1 MTVTA
6 RGTGLAVAGVAL
18 LAAGFGLGYAELAL
32 LGGAALAALLCAT
45 AHAARR
51 PRLEVRR
58 VAEPDRVTRGEAST
72 ITLTV
77 HNAGRLT
84 ASLVAYD
91 RCGHDRVA
99 VPLLRLRPGRDAV
112 VRYPVPTERRGV
124 VDLGPLRLTRTD
136 PLGLVTVTLA
146 YGEAIR
152 VWVRPRRHPLTAVPA
167 GVSPSLDGRVDR
179 VPHNGITFA
188 ALREYVVGDEL
199 RHVHWR
205 TSARVGHLMVREH
218 LDTSLPRIAVLLD
231 DRATS
236 WPGATGSP
244 GSGPTADGFEAACEA
259 AASIVAAAVREDLA
273 VTLHLV
279 SAADAGGPVERSVAP
294 APAGPLLDRL
304 AEATLAGPVPRPA
317 TEACASG
324 RRALADAAARLRQ
337 HRVGD
342 TLVYLTGA
350 GGLADLAPVSALR
363 GAYSTVV
370 ACALGVDGPAPPTA
384 HGVLVLTA
392 VDGPGFAAAWN
403 RIRAW

>member
-1 MTVTA
+1 
-6 RGTGLAVAGVAL
+6 
-18 LAAGFGLGYAELAL
+18 

-51 PRLEVRR
+51 PRLDVRR

-72 ITLTV
+72 VTLTV
-77 HNAGRLT
+77 HNTGRLT
-84 ASLVAYD
+84 TSLVAYD
-91 RCGHDRVA
+91 RCGGDRVA

-112 VRYPVPTERRGV
+112 VRYPVPTHRRGV

-152 VWVRPRRHPLTAVPA
+152 VWVRPRRHPLAAVPT
-167 GVSPSLDGRVDR
+167 GVSPSLDGRIDR
-179 VPHNGITFA
+179 VPHGSITFA

-205 TSARVGHLMVREH
+205 TSARIGRLMVREH

-231 DRATS
+231 DRAAS
-236 WPGATGSP
+236 WPGAAD
-244 GSGPTADGFEAACEA
+244 GSGPTTDGFEAACEA
-259 AASIVAAAVREDLA
+259 AASIVAAAAREDLA

-279 SAADAGGPVERSVAP
+279 SAAENGGPVEPSVGGFAS
-294 APAGPLLDRL
+294 AGPLLDRL
-304 AEATLAGPVPRPA
+304 AEATLTGPVPRSA
-317 TEACASG
+317 TETSTSES
-324 RRALADAAARLRQ
+324 RALADATARLRQ

-350 GGLADLAPVSALR
+350 GGLADLAPVAALR
-363 GAYSTVV
+363 GAYPTVV
-370 ACALGVDGPAPPTA
+370 ACVLGTDGPVPPTA

-392 VDGPGFAAAWN
+392 ADGRGFAAAWD

>member
-6 RGTGLAVAGVAL
+6 RGTGLAVAGIAL

-32 LGGAALAALLCAT
+32 LGGAALAALLCAA

-51 PRLEVRR
+51 PRLDVRR
-58 VAEPDRVTRGEAST
+58 IAEPDRVTRGEAST
-72 ITLTV
+72 VTLTV
-77 HNAGRLT
+77 HNAGRLA

-91 RCGHDRVA
+91 RCGGDRVA

-112 VRYPVPTERRGV
+112 VRYPVPTHRRGV

-152 VWVRPRRHPLTAVPA
+152 VWVRPRRHPIAAVPA

-179 VPHNGITFA
+179 VPHGSITFA

-231 DRATS
+231 DRAAS
-236 WPGATGSP
+236 WPGAADGP
-244 GSGPTADGFEAACEA
+244 GSTSDGFEAACEA
-259 AASIVAAAVREDLA
+259 AASIGAAAVREDLA

-279 SAADAGGPVERSVAP
+279 SAADGADPVERSMAGSTT
-294 APAGPLLDRL
+294 AGPLLDRL
-304 AEATLAGPVPRPA
+304 AEATLTGPVPRSA
-317 TEACASG
+317 TEASTSQ
-324 RRALADAAARLRQ
+324 RRALADATARLRQ

-350 GGLADLAPVSALR
+350 GGLADLALVAALR
-363 GAYSTVV
+363 GAYPTVV
-370 ACALGVDGPAPPTA
+370 VCVLGADGPVPPTA

-392 VDGPGFAAAWN
+392 VDGPGFAAAWD